1 MTAKHFDPLCIGKK
15 MSNMEKKFEAD
26 TGKILDI
33 VINSLYSEREIFVRE
48 LISNAS
54 DAIDKK
60 KYLALTNKSINDT
73 SDPFEIK
80 IEVNSKENTIKISD
94 NGIGMDEED
103 LINSLGTIARS
114 GTKAFLEQFNKSK
127 DDKKEDVNLIGQFG
141 VGFYASFMVADKVEV
156 LSKKAGTDKSWKWI
170 SDGKSGYNIE
180 KGEKTNSGTELILHL
195 KKDAKEFL
203 EGTRIQFV
211 VRKYSDHISYPV
223 KMLEVS
229 KKDAKEETINE
240 ASALWT
246 RAPKDIKEKQYEDFF
261 SHIGAGFG
269 KPLLT
274 MHNNTEGTVSYTNL
288 LCIPSSKPFDLFN
301 PDRKSS
307 LKLYIN
313 RVFIT
318 DKCDN
323 LIPAYLRFVKGI
335 VDTQD
340 IDLNVSRE
348 MLQNNPAVAKISKSL
363 VGKILRE
370 LKKIADKD
378 KVKYNQFW
386 NEFGQVLKEGLYE
399 DLERKD
405 TLLELARFS
414 NNENDDLISLEDYV
428 NAMDKNQKDIYYIAA
443 DTKSQALSSPHLEG
457 FKSKGIKVLVMAD
470 PIDQFWLSM
479 AGQFK
484 EKNFVSITQGEI
496 DLDNIKSDKKD
507 PKNKDTKKDDVD
519 KRFTNLIAHLK
530 ASLGQNVKD
539 IRLTSKLTD
548 SPACL
553 VADKGDMDVAMENLM
568 KQRDPNY
575 QGAPRILEIN
585 PEHALV
591 EKMNKLL
598 SDKKHNNLVDDAG
611 TLLFEQAR
619 MMEGKLPSDPT
630 KFAKIMNN
638 FLVKGVS

>member
-1 MTAKHFDPLCIGKK
+1 

-33 VINSLYSEREIFVRE
+33 VINSLYSEREIFVRD

-180 KGEKTNSGTELILHL
+180 KSDKKNSGTELILHL

-378 KVKYNQFW
+378 KAKYIQFW

-405 TLLELARFS
+405 ALLELARFS

-428 NAMDKNQKDIYYIAA
+428 NTMDKNQKDIYYIAA

-519 KRFTNLIAHLK
+519 KKFTNLIAHLK

>member
-1 MTAKHFDPLCIGKK
+1 

-170 SDGKSGYNIE
+170 SDGKSSYNIE

-378 KVKYNQFW
+378 KAKYIQFW

>member
-1 MTAKHFDPLCIGKK
+1 

-378 KVKYNQFW
+378 KAKYIQFW

>member
-1 MTAKHFDPLCIGKK
+1 MRKEKI

-378 KVKYNQFW
+378 KAKYIQFW

>member
-1 MTAKHFDPLCIGKK
+1 

-60 KYLALTNKSINDT
+60 KYLALKNKSINDT

-180 KGEKTNSGTELILHL
+180 KSDKKNSGTELILHL

-246 RAPKDIKEKQYEDFF
+246 RSPKDIKEKQYEDFF

-378 KVKYNQFW
+378 KAKYIQFW

-496 DLDNIKSDKKD
+496 DLDNIKSEKKD

-519 KRFTNLIAHLK
+519 QKFTNLIAHLK

-585 PEHALV
+585 PDHALV

-611 TLLFEQAR
+611 TLLFDQAR

>member
-1 MTAKHFDPLCIGKK
+1 

-378 KVKYNQFW
+378 KAKYTQFW

>member
-1 MTAKHFDPLCIGKK
+1 

-180 KGEKTNSGTELILHL
+180 KSDKKNSGTELILHL

-378 KVKYNQFW
+378 KAKSVSYTH
-386 NEFGQVLKEGLYE
+386 LTLPT
-399 DLERKD
+399 RK
-405 TLLELARFS
+405 
-414 NNENDDLISLEDYV
+414 
-428 NAMDKNQKDIYYIAA
+428 
-443 DTKSQALSSPHLEG
+443 
-457 FKSKGIKVLVMAD
+457 LV
-470 PIDQFWLSM
+470 
-479 AGQFK
+479 
-484 EKNFVSITQGEI
+484 
-496 DLDNIKSDKKD
+496 
-507 PKNKDTKKDDVD
+507 
-519 KRFTNLIAHLK
+519 
-530 ASLGQNVKD
+530 
-539 IRLTSKLTD
+539 
-548 SPACL
+548 
-553 VADKGDMDVAMENLM
+553 
-568 KQRDPNY
+568 
-575 QGAPRILEIN
+575 
-585 PEHALV
+585 
-591 EKMNKLL
+591 
-598 SDKKHNNLVDDAG
+598 
-611 TLLFEQAR
+611 
-619 MMEGKLPSDPT
+619 
-630 KFAKIMNN
+630 
-638 FLVKGVS
+638 

>member
-1 MTAKHFDPLCIGKK
+1 

-48 LISNAS
+48 LISNSS

-60 KYLALTNKSINDT
+60 KYLALTDKSINDT

-80 IEVNSKENTIKISD
+80 IEVNSKDNTIKISD

-156 LSKKAGTDKSWKWI
+156 LSKKAGTDKSWKWT

-180 KGEKTNSGTELILHL
+180 KSDKKNSGTELILHL

-203 EGTRIQFV
+203 EGSRIQFV
-211 VRKYSDHISYPV
+211 VTKYSDHISYPV

-378 KVKYNQFW
+378 KAKYIQFW

-399 DLERKD
+399 DIERKD

-428 NAMDKNQKDIYYIAA
+428 NTMDKNQKDIYYIAA

-479 AGQFK
+479 AGKFK

-519 KRFTNLIAHLK
+519 KKFTSLIAHLK

-585 PEHALV
+585 PDHALV

>member
-1 MTAKHFDPLCIGKK
+1 

-378 KVKYNQFW
+378 NAKYIQFW

-519 KRFTNLIAHLK
+519 KKFTNLIAHLK

-638 FLVKGVS
+638 FLVKSVS

>member
-1 MTAKHFDPLCIGKK
+1 

-127 DDKKEDVNLIGQFG
+127 DEKKEDVNLIGQFG

-378 KVKYNQFW
+378 KAKYTQFW

>member
-1 MTAKHFDPLCIGKK
+1 

-94 NGIGMDEED
+94 NGIGRDEED

-114 GTKAFLEQFNKSK
+114 GTKAFLEQCNKSK

-156 LSKKAGTDKSWKWI
+156 LSKKAGTEKSWKWI

-180 KGEKTNSGTELILHL
+180 NGEKTNSGTELILHL

-378 KVKYNQFW
+378 KAKYIQFW

-519 KRFTNLIAHLK
+519 KKFTNLIAHLK
-530 ASLGQNVKD
+530 ASLGQNIKD

>member
-1 MTAKHFDPLCIGKK
+1 

-156 LSKKAGTDKSWKWI
+156 LSKKAGTDISWKWI

-180 KGEKTNSGTELILHL
+180 KGEKTNSGTELILYL

-378 KVKYNQFW
+378 KAKYTQFW

-405 TLLELARFS
+405 TLLELARFP

-507 PKNKDTKKDDVD
+507 LKNKDTKKDDVD

>member
-1 MTAKHFDPLCIGKK
+1 

-156 LSKKAGTDKSWKWI
+156 LSKKAGTDKSCKWI

-378 KVKYNQFW
+378 KAKYIQFW

>member
-1 MTAKHFDPLCIGKK
+1 

-180 KGEKTNSGTELILHL
+180 EGEKTNSGTELILYL

-378 KVKYNQFW
+378 KAKYIQFW

>member
-1 MTAKHFDPLCIGKK
+1 

-180 KGEKTNSGTELILHL
+180 KGEKTNSGTELILYL

-378 KVKYNQFW
+378 KAKYIQFW

-428 NAMDKNQKDIYYIAA
+428 NAMDKNQKDIYYVAA

-519 KRFTNLIAHLK
+519 KKFTNLIAHLK

>member
-1 MTAKHFDPLCIGKK
+1 

-156 LSKKAGTDKSWKWI
+156 VSKKAGTDKSWKWI

-180 KGEKTNSGTELILHL
+180 KSDKKNSGTELILHL

-378 KVKYNQFW
+378 KAKYIQFW

>member
-1 MTAKHFDPLCIGKK
+1 

-180 KGEKTNSGTELILHL
+180 KGKKTNSGTELILHL

-378 KVKYNQFW
+378 KANYIQFW

-405 TLLELARFS
+405 VLLELARFS

-585 PEHALV
+585 PEHSLV

-598 SDKKHNNLVDDAG
+598 SDKKHNNIVDDAG

>member
-1 MTAKHFDPLCIGKK
+1 

-378 KVKYNQFW
+378 KAKYTQFW

-428 NAMDKNQKDIYYIAA
+428 NTMDKNQKDIYYIAA

>member
-1 MTAKHFDPLCIGKK
+1 

-127 DDKKEDVNLIGQFG
+127 DEKKEDVNLIGQFG

-378 KVKYNQFW
+378 KAKYIQFW

-428 NAMDKNQKDIYYIAA
+428 NTMDKNQKDIYYIAA

-585 PEHALV
+585 PDHALV

>member
-1 MTAKHFDPLCIGKK
+1 

-318 DKCDN
+318 EKCDN

-378 KVKYNQFW
+378 KAKYIQFW

-414 NNENDDLISLEDYV
+414 NNENDDLISLDDYV

>member
-1 MTAKHFDPLCIGKK
+1 

-170 SDGKSGYNIE
+170 SDGKSGYNIQ

-378 KVKYNQFW
+378 KAKYIQFW

-519 KRFTNLIAHLK
+519 KKFTNLIAHLK

>member
-1 MTAKHFDPLCIGKK
+1 

-223 KMLEVS
+223 KMLETS

-378 KVKYNQFW
+378 KAKYTQFW

-428 NAMDKNQKDIYYIAA
+428 NTMDKNQKDIYYIAA

-496 DLDNIKSDKKD
+496 DLDDINSDKKD

-519 KRFTNLIAHLK
+519 KKFTNLIAHLK

-585 PEHALV
+585 PDHALV

>member
-1 MTAKHFDPLCIGKK
+1 

-156 LSKKAGTDKSWKWI
+156 LSKKAGTDQSWKWI

-180 KGEKTNSGTELILHL
+180 KSDKKNSGTELILHL

-378 KVKYNQFW
+378 KAKYIQFW

-519 KRFTNLIAHLK
+519 KKFTNLIAHLK